1 MRLGAGYS
9 SPRDRLGLPGRNH
22 IRNQNIQKLPCS
34 TTVCAPPLCPRR
46 AHLHDPQ
53 SYAPRSTAKLA
64 PQRNRVTHAQTQ
76 KSFCGRFRRT
86 NLHSQL
92 RDSSA
97 QPTSPSTSQRI
108 NNTCIARFTIRGFR
122 DPRNQSQ
129 PVLHSSLQGKT
140 RNRHGVDHIPV
151 NTEGRIRTRD
161 PKRHRH

>member
-1 MRLGAGYS
+1 MPCGLVNVGGAS
-9 SPRDRLGLPGRNH
+9 CFLNALL
-22 IRNQNIQKLPCS
+22 QCLF
-34 TTVCAPPLCPRR
+34 LCPFPLLQGTDERR

-97 QPTSPSTSQRI
+97 QPTSPSTSQRL

-122 DPRNQSQ
+122 DPRNQCQ